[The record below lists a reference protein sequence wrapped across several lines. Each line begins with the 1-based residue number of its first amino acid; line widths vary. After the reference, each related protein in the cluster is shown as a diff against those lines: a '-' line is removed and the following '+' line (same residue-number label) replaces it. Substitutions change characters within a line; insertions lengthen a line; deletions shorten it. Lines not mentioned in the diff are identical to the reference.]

1 MGYTKIQRL
10 NETSSNMTKS
20 RLNYT
25 ANSFQSN
32 DLRDI
37 LICTGEYSD
46 EENSFYITVT
56 KPGFNNNQYIIKSNE
71 TNWIVNFTTIL
82 NNSQYCV
89 ALSKKNK

>member
-10 NETSSNMTKS
+10 NETSSNMAKS

-32 DLRDI
+32 DLKDI

-46 EENSFYITVT
+46 EEN
-56 KPGFNNNQYIIKSNE
+56 
-71 TNWIVNFTTIL
+71 
-82 NNSQYCV
+82 
-89 ALSKKNK
+89 